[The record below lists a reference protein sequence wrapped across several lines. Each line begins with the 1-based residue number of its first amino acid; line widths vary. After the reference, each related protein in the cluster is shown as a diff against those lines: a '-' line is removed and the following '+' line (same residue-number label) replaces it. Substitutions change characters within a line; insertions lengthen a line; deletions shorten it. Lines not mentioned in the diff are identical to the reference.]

1 LQADC
6 LSGIWLQ
13 NATATGYIT
22 NFTSEQIAQAL
33 NAAASVG
40 ADRIQKQTQGYVV
53 PDAWSTA
60 HPSSAWLPCRIACN
74 RVMWKSAI
82 GRGESNNQFY

>member
-22 NFTSEQIAQAL
+22 NLTREQIAQAL
-33 NAAASVG
+33 NAAASMSD
-40 ADRIQKQTQGYVV
+40 DRIQKQTQVYVI
-53 PDAWSTA
+53 PYAWTCGSFEQYLA
-60 HPSSAWLPCRIACN
+60 SLQD
-74 RVMWKSAI
+74 
-82 GRGESNNQFY
+82 GL